1 MVESGQIVV
10 KGFGMR
16 ARAQQ
21 GKNIGR
27 AWPAFALC
35 SALILGW
42 PTAARAQDIT
52 LTSRDGALAVSG
64 QFTSYDGEFFRLT
77 SEFGPL
83 TIAAESVVCDGPACP
98 DLTAPKSLI
107 RLTGDG
113 EAAQLLPPLIAAF
126 ARARGF
132 DLRAPANS
140 DAPTLLL
147 QKGSQTVLAEF
158 TFTPRAPEAARSA
171 MADLAADLVVARFA
185 PLDSPAEVLALDA
198 LIPIVATGNP
208 LARISTADLAA
219 ALAGDVQNWQEI
231 GGPDMPLVVHGLEG
245 GSDLAA
251 ALAARLGQTP
261 RADETHPDLLKLAA
275 AVARDPWA
283 LAVTGRA
290 NAGAAR
296 ALPLADSCG
305 FVLNPSPQSVKS
317 EDYPL
322 TLPIYLLTPQRRL
335 PLMAREFLEFIPL
348 PAAQEA
354 IAQAGYV
361 ARNFESAP
369 LANDGAR
376 LINALTAAPDEGAL
390 PLLQRL
396 AAAMDGAERAAM
408 TFRFE
413 DGTSDL
419 DVISQSNLADLARLI
434 AAGELADKSLILAGF
449 TANTGDA
456 DADMAASEGLAASVL
471 AALQPLAPD
480 VDAKYWPTI
489 DAFGAALPMACDT
502 TGAGK
507 RLNRRVELWLRP
519 APLP

>member
-1 MVESGQIVV
+1 MMWLG
-10 KGFGMR
+10 
-16 ARAQQ
+16 QQ
-21 GKNIGR
+21 GKDKRR
-27 AWPAFALC
+27 AWPVFALC
-35 SALILGW
+35 AGLILGW
-42 PTAARAQDIT
+42 PSGARAQDIT
-52 LTSRDGALAVSG
+52 LTSRDGALSVSG
-64 QFTSYDGEFFRLT
+64 QFTSYDGAFYRLT
-77 SEFGPL
+77 SAFGPL
-83 TIAAESVVCDGPACP
+83 TIAAESVVCEGPACP
-98 DLTAPKSLI
+98 DLTAPKALI

-113 EAAQLLPPLIAAF
+113 EAARTLLPALIAAF

-132 DLRAPANS
+132 DLRAPERL

-147 QKGSQTVLAEF
+147 QKGSQLVLAEF

-171 MADLAADLVVARFA
+171 MTDVAADLVVARFA
-185 PLDSPAEVLALDA
+185 PLDSPAQVLALDA
-198 LIPIVATGNP
+198 LIPIVSPENP
-208 LARISTADLAA
+208 LPRLSTADLAA
-219 ALAGDVQNWQEI
+219 ALAGKVQNWQQI
-231 GGPDMPLVVHGLEG
+231 GGPDMPLVLHGLDQ

-261 RADETHPDLLKLAA
+261 RADQTHPDLASLAQ

-296 ALPLADSCG
+296 PLPLADSCG
-305 FVLNPSPQSVKS
+305 FVLDPSPQSVKS

-335 PLMAREFLEFIPL
+335 PLMAREFLEFLAL
-348 PAAQEA
+348 PAAQAA
-354 IAQAGYV
+354 IAEAGFV

-369 LANDGAR
+369 LAKDGAR
-376 LINALTAAPDEGAL
+376 LINALNAASGKEAL

-419 DVISQSNLADLARLI
+419 DVVSQSNLASLAQLI
-434 AAGELADKSLILAGF
+434 AAGELADQSLILAGF
-449 TANTGDA
+449 TASTGDA
-456 DADMAASEGLAASVL
+456 EADLAASKALAAAVL
-471 AALQPLAPD
+471 AALQALAPD
-480 VDAKYWPTI
+480 VEAAYWPQV
-489 DAFGAALPMACDT
+489 DAFGAALPIACDT
-502 TGAGK
+502 TAAGK

-519 APLP
+519 APLPQ